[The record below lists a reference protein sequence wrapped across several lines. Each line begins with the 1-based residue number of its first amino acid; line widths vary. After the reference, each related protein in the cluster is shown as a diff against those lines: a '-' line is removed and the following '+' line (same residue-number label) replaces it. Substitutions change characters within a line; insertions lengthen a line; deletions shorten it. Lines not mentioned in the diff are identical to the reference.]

1 MFTFMLLNPMLIK
14 KNSLFS
20 IITFSIQ
27 LGLTPQQI
35 NSSIAQ
41 GEEDL
46 SEMQLRNFF
55 TPEVQLI
62 FIWMNPKF

>member
-55 TPEVQLI
+55 TPKVQLI